1 LALADPQTVTVNSV
15 AKTLALIVKEG
26 RKSTY
31 LTSDG
36 LFELTVSHQP
46 SKDRVRSQM
55 QIVQKAI
62 VADPLTAVNDYDF
75 LKFYCVFDHPNAG
88 FTLAQSQQLIAA
100 FQVWLDSTM
109 VGKIVGQ
116 ES

>member
-1 LALADPQTVTVNSV
+1 MALADPQTITVNSV

-31 LTSDG
+31 MSSDQ

-46 SKDRVRSQM
+46 TKDRCRSQA
-55 QIVQKAI
+55 QIVQRAV
-62 VADPLTAVNDYDF
+62 VADPLTSVNDYDF
-75 LKFYCVFDHPNAG
+75 VKFYCVLDHPNAG
-88 FTLAQSQQLIAA
+88 FTLAQRQQLIAG
-100 FQVWLDSTM
+100 FQAWLDSTM

>member
-1 LALADPQTVTVNSV
+1 MALADPQVVTVNSV
-15 AKTLALIVKEG
+15 AQSMPLITREG
-26 RKSTY
+26 RKSVYMTA
-31 LTSDG
+31 DG
-36 LFELTVSHQP
+36 LFELSISHQP
-46 SKDRVRSQM
+46 TKDRTRSQV

-75 LKFYCVFDHPNAG
+75 LKFYCVLDHPNSG
-88 FTLAQSQQLIAA
+88 FTLAQQQQLITG
-100 FQVWLDSTM
+100 FKTWLDSTM